1 MALQLKI
8 QTTVSDANALE
19 KVIKNLEKLRS
30 LNAPE
35 TANGVARAMNRLS
48 VAMAKMREVKGP
60 STATVNNLNSL
71 VKVINSLRNDIP
83 DLTPTVESLRGLA
96 DVRISKTSATNLES
110 LIKTASTANV
120 GKGFTDFRNAL
131 KSLNDIKIPKG
142 IGTIGKSMLSMVEAT
157 DKLKDDFAPKIAQLS
172 KALTPLSKLPK
183 SNLSSY
189 ITPLSKLGQAISD
202 INATKTRE
210 LDTALAKVKQL
221 TYELEKLGGTKVRTG
236 ASVNRQSAA
245 ESGGD
250 KKSGLGTM
258 SLLGVVGKVMAA
270 GFAIKVVSDKIKS
283 AVDASNEFVENM
295 NLFTVAM
302 GKYAQEADRYADKV
316 QETLGIDK
324 SEWIRNQGLFKQI
337 LSGFGVNE
345 DLAFKYSKVLNQLTY
360 DITSFFDISSKEAHQ
375 KVASGIAGELEP
387 LRRLGYALDQATLQQ
402 VAYRHGIELSVR
414 EMTQAE
420 KAQLRM
426 MAIYEQSKNVMTDL
440 SRTVMTPANAM
451 RIFESQVHRLKRS
464 FANGLIPVIMA
475 VMPYLQTLVQLLT
488 MAANALAS
496 FLGFKLPKI
505 KYEPAEVGAVGDLA
519 DNMGEVADNTGKAH
533 KAAKEFKA
541 FLAGFDQL
549 HVIPEPP
556 KEPEGGGGGKGG
568 AGIGGGPRFNLDV
581 PDYDFLSGTNKRV
594 ERLVNKVKK
603 LFDKV
608 KDFLKPIL
616 PMLDSIARIVGAGLG
631 FGLIAEWLGKILGL
645 SDKWRL
651 LLKGVGLVAGAIWA
665 GYHDAYNKTRQYLD
679 GTLTGFEYGLSLLGN
694 WLVQTGLIYL
704 GLQKIG
710 SALNLASFLG
720 VSAGAF
726 NALLLAIAAVT
737 AAVVAFKGA
746 WDATIDHV
754 IQKNYFGDIK
764 LSAEDIENILNRMT
778 QKPYYI
784 KLGLANDALSEVRS
798 TVDGL
803 HDSLSDLRIMNIS
816 LKMGL
821 DYSLDEIVRTAEAA
835 IKAAEDYLAAQKKY
849 IGLSVNLAFGEG
861 DESNSMF
868 GKLTMVPTEL
878 ENQIRELKAKLYKV
892 FSDETMS
899 ETEKSEA
906 AKKIARDLQDVMAQ
920 VEKYQQEW
928 QQHRDMHNL
937 FGEIKGEVS
946 FDDTNIDWESFKNLM
961 VRAQEMGQEHAS
973 QIRLHFSGLKASAD
987 IELDEGHIS
996 QAEYD
1001 ELIKRLENEQVA
1013 QEFKAKVKPA
1023 IEMVGNFGK
1032 KFTEQ
1037 LERFYGDAVDGIDL
1051 GRLSMR
1057 VSTAMKKVGEDIFD
1071 SLKPDIIMDDVA
1083 LWLSVSE
1090 MFDNMAEELGI
1101 SSTQFKGV
1109 MNRMWANV
1117 FEDSHTIIKNEI
1129 ATLAEHG
1136 QYLDEETLK
1145 FFEQATLTA
1154 AGAGEEWATAMLS
1167 GLEVSKRDEW
1177 AETLQSMHDSGQEI
1191 PDAFK
1196 QGFLANIGQVLQD
1209 IQDGTVPLTDDI
1221 KELLRMV
1228 GFELPDS
1235 FVEGLGKGKNMA
1247 SETDK
1252 KLKEINKAI
1261 TSNSSEFVKLL
1272 KAMAE
1277 SGSSDFNTTLKNMKM
1292 PPETKKELEGI
1303 LGSIQ
1308 EKSPDVLQA
1317 LGHLGKNAPD
1327 KFLEAIKKADMSNIS
1342 KAEVEAIATMLNQ
1355 YSPTLGDSF
1364 KKAAAESG
1372 NQFVTS
1378 LKASKMG
1385 DVTEAQLKDAKGR
1398 VVQQE
1403 TGIKTALGNVGSGG
1417 GDSFNSAVRNA
1428 KMSNVVE
1435 QELDKVEKKA
1445 DGFGSRIGRALGGI
1459 FTWIGE
1465 QLGIV
1470 NRNIDNTVKRTN
1482 NVRGGAGTTT
1492 PRRGASA
1499 GMFASGGF
1507 PSMGQMFIAREAG
1520 PELVGT
1526 LGGRTAVA
1534 NNSQIITSISRG
1546 VFQATS
1552 SAMMGFGARLAATI
1566 GEISAINNPQAGYSQ
1581 DEADSQYDDRLTRED
1596 FAYGLNALTQ
1606 AVIEAIDRNG
1616 DKAIEMDGEAVG
1628 RVVTRYQ
1635 NRTAVME
1642 G

>member
-1 MALQLKI
+1 M
-8 QTTVSDANALE
+8 
-19 KVIKNLEKLRS
+19 
-30 LNAPE
+30 
-35 TANGVARAMNRLS
+35 
-48 VAMAKMREVKGP
+48 
-60 STATVNNLNSL
+60 
-71 VKVINSLRNDIP
+71 
-83 DLTPTVESLRGLA
+83 
-96 DVRISKTSATNLES
+96 
-110 LIKTASTANV
+110 
-120 GKGFTDFRNAL
+120 GKGFNDFRNAL
-131 KSLNDIKIPKG
+131 KSLNDIRIPKG
-142 IGTIGKSMLSMVEAT
+142 IGTLGKSMLHMVDAT

-221 TYELEKLGGTKVRTG
+221 THELEKLGGTKVRTG

-250 KKSGLGTM
+250 KKGGLGTM
-258 SLLGVVGKVMAA
+258 SLLGGVGKVMAA

-337 LSGFGVNE
+337 LSGFGVDE
-345 DLAFKYSKVLNQLTY
+345 GLAYKYSKVLNQLTY
-360 DITSFFDISSKEAHQ
+360 DITSFFDISSTEAHQ

-475 VMPYLQTLVQLLT
+475 VMPYLQALVQLLT

-568 AGIGGGPRFNLDV
+568 AGLGGVPRFNLDV
-581 PDYDFLSGTNKRV
+581 PDYDFLSGTNKQV

-603 LFDKV
+603 LFDKI
-608 KDFLKPIL
+608 KSFLKPIL

-631 FGLIAEWLGKILGL
+631 FGLVAEWLGKILGL

-651 LLKGVGLVAGAIWA
+651 LLKGVSLVAGAIWA

-720 VSAGAF
+720 MSAGAF
-726 NALLLAIAAVT
+726 NTLLLAIAAVT
-737 AAVVAFKGA
+737 AAVVALKGA
-746 WDATIDHV
+746 WDAAIDHV

-784 KLGLANDALSEVRS
+784 KLGLANDALAEVRS

-868 GKLTMVPTEL
+868 GTLTMVPTEL

-928 QQHRDMHNL
+928 EQHRDMHNL
-937 FGEIKGEVS
+937 LGDIKGELS

-987 IELDEGHIS
+987 IELDEGNIS
-996 QAEYD
+996 QTEYD

-1032 KFTEQ
+1032 KFTDQ
-1037 LERFYGDAVDGIDL
+1037 LEKAYGDAIDWVDL
-1051 GRLSMR
+1051 GNIERKINNLSTRM
-1057 VSTAMKKVGEDIFD
+1057 ADLFPDKVDF
-1071 SLKPDIIMDDVA
+1071 
-1083 LWLSVSE
+1083 
-1090 MFDNMAEELGI
+1090 FDNEALNKSLADTFDALAEQAGI
-1101 SSTQFKGV
+1101 SSYQLKAV
-1109 MNRMWANV
+1109 MKEMWINV
-1117 FEDSHTIIKNEI
+1117 FEGTHTTIKNEI
-1129 ATLAEHG
+1129 AALAEHG

-1154 AGAGEEWATAMLS
+1154 ASAGEEWAAMMLS
-1167 GLEVSKRDEW
+1167 GLEVSKRSDW
-1177 AETLQSMHDSGQEI
+1177 VSTLESMRDSGKAI
-1191 PDAFK
+1191 PEEFK
-1196 QGFLANIGQVLQD
+1196 QGFLANIGKVLQD
-1209 IQDGTVPLTDDI
+1209 IEEGVVPLNDDI
-1221 KELLRMV
+1221 KELLELM
-1228 GFELPDS
+1228 GLELPDS
-1235 FVEGLGKGKNMA
+1235 FIKGLENGKSMSGEMGKRFQN
-1247 SETDK
+1247 
-1252 KLKEINKAI
+1252 I
-1261 TSNSSEFVKLL
+1261 TGVIMRYSPDFVKLL

-1303 LGSIQ
+1303 LGSIK

-1327 KFLEAIKKADMSNIS
+1327 KFLEAIKKADMSNLS
-1342 KAEVEAIATMLNQ
+1342 KAEVVAIATMLNQ

-1378 LKASKMG
+1378 IKASKMG
-1385 DVTEAQLKDAKGR
+1385 DVTEGQLKDAKGR

-1435 QELDKVEKKA
+1435 EELGKVETKA
-1445 DGFGSRIGRALGGI
+1445 NGFGARIGKALGSI

-1470 NRNIDNTVKRTN
+1470 NRNIDNTVQRTN
-1482 NVRGGAGTTT
+1482 NVRGGGGTST

-1507 PSMGQMFIAREAG
+1507 PNIGEMFIAREAG

-1526 LGGRTAVA
+1526 IGGRTAVA

-1552 SAMMGFGARLAATI
+1552 SAMLGFGARLAATI
-1566 GEISAINNPQAGYSQ
+1566 GEISAINNPHAGYSQ
-1581 DEADSQYDDRLTRED
+1581 DESDSHYDDRLTRED
-1596 FAYGLNALTQ
+1596 FAYGLNALIQ
-1606 AVIEAIDRNG
+1606 AIVEAIDRNG

-1628 RVVTRYQ
+1628 RMVTRHQ